1 MLEPSRS
8 GHWLIIDA
16 SQKGVLRFGIATA
29 SARPEFIGVRNIN
42 VESLPTF
49 TDALQRF
56 ESESGISL
64 RGTHC
69 VMALTGVT
77 SGETLSPVRSRW
89 TITRAG
95 LAAVFGQP
103 ITIINEVAARAW
115 AVKAARTPA
124 TTLRGSGAP
133 DLNRPGR
140 YALINIDEGLGAAL
154 VDVDRELRVRILE
167 TEAGHTDFPPAS
179 EVEQRLAESIRGPAP
194 TVSWEAMLVTE
205 PSAPV
210 WSTAL
215 LGITEPEKMRILS
228 NMLGRFSVN
237 LIHAYSAWNGVMLTG
252 QRGTRILNGNKG
264 AFEEAFCERR
274 TFRRLVNV
282 CPAWLLNPHEA
293 VLVGAAQCLAAQLGH
308 RS

>member
-1 MLEPSRS
+1 V
-8 GHWLIIDA
+8 IIDA
-16 SQKGVLRFGIATA
+16 SQKGVLRFGITTA
-29 SARPEFIGVRNIN
+29 SARPQLVDVRNIN
-42 VESLPTF
+42 AESLPTF

-64 RGTHC
+64 RGTPS

-103 ITIINEVAARAW
+103 VTIINDVAAHAW
-115 AVKAARTPA
+115 AVKAERAPA
-124 TTLRGSGAP
+124 MTLRSSGAP
-133 DLNRPGR
+133 DLNRAGR
-140 YALINIDEGLGAAL
+140 YALINIDEGLGAAI

-167 TEAGHTDFPPAS
+167 TEAGHMDFAPLSDA
-179 EVEQRLAESIRGPAP
+179 EERLAKSIRALAP
-194 TVSWEAMLVTE
+194 TVSWETMLVTE

-210 WSTAL
+210 WPTAFAV
-215 LGITEPEKMRILS
+215 ITEAEKSRILS
-228 NMLGRFSVN
+228 SMLGRFSVN
-237 LIHAYSAWNGVMLTG
+237 LVHAYSAWNGVILTG
-252 QRGTRILNGNKG
+252 QRGTRILNANKL

-274 TFRRLVNV
+274 NFRRLVSA
-282 CPAWLLNPHEA
+282 CPAWLLNPHEP
-293 VLVGAAQCLAAQLGH
+293 VLVGAAQCLAAQLGY